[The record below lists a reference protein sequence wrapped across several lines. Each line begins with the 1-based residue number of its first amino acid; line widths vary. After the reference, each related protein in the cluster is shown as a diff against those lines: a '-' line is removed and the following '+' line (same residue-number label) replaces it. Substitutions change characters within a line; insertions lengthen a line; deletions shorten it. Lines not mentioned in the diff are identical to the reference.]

1 MVSLELPAN
10 TNLSMCLSKY
20 VSLSIND
27 SNILLS
33 LQLLTEYI
41 LNMEGN
47 YFLNT
52 PPQPPQHFYF
62 NLLSATAAQRR
73 GTENSSQVFK
83 LSVPIFQRNAPCLNA
98 VSGKCLP
105 SKQ

>member
-52 PPQPPQHFYF
+52 PPNRP
-62 NLLSATAAQRR
+62 NISIL
-73 GTENSSQVFK
+73 
-83 LSVPIFQRNAPCLNA
+83 IF
-98 VSGKCLP
+98 CLP
-105 SKQ
+105 LQHRGEALRIPVRSSS